1 MKKRCCYVLTLAILL
16 CSCSQ
21 AGVPQTPD
29 FPKTQW
35 DMNAEEVMADWNV
48 TPDEVQNYSSDGRSI
63 SFSLTDC
70 DVFGAQADLV
80 SFSFINLALDESRD
94 IQQFDEA
101 TMAGNEVLASVYV
114 LYPEGTDTEQ
124 LVSEL
129 KEQYGETL
137 PELTLF
143 PMFNSLGTGMPAE
156 EVKAF
161 VSYTVRDGRSR
172 EPHINQKRNG
182 TMANVMNSNSWYTG
196 FLSSPVHLPMKITFC
211 DREHS
216 ISWFNSIEH
225 LDIVPDFLNEK
236 LRHGDDTVALLCFG

>member
-35 DMNAEEVMADWNV
+35 DMNAEEVMAAWNV
-48 TPDEVQNYSSDGRSI
+48 TPDEVQNYSSDGRSV
-63 SFSLTDC
+63 SFSLTGC

-156 EVKAF
+156 EVKA
-161 VSYTVRDGRSR
+161 SDTQLLWGS
-172 EPHINQKRNG
+172 
-182 TMANVMNSNSWYTG
+182 
-196 FLSSPVHLPMKITFC
+196 
-211 DREHS
+211 
-216 ISWFNSIEH
+216 
-225 LDIVPDFLNEK
+225 
-236 LRHGDDTVALLCFG
+236 DTVESQLNSKDVSFFQNNWPIYLPDMATAQDWEHFSQSGRMVTVVCTLDENGPLVQFDAYNLAVYQELAAQLESQNTAG